1 MEKVKTIA
9 NLIKMLNFSK
19 EDVRQLVKYL
29 LSAYELSDDNKVC
42 EARPAQAKSVLPL
55 EVVYQDGSRSYEKI
69 CGKIPVGILLQG
81 KYLLFPQE
89 SGCPFS
95 RSEAQRYMN
104 NLPAGYRWHLM
115 TEKEARVIKRLEKS
129 AEMKSAAETICW
141 PMTDSH
147 PELFVIWLRFSYLKP
162 PFQTG
167 GLLFN

>member
-29 LSAYELSDDNKVC
+29 LSAYKLNDDNKVC
-42 EARPAQAKSVLPL
+42 EAKPAPAKSVLPL

-95 RSEAQRYMN
+95 RDEAQRYMN

-115 TEKEARVIKRLEKS
+115 TEKEARVIKGMLN
-129 AEMKSAAETICW
+129 TVNN
-141 PMTDSH
+141 T
-147 PELFVIWLRFSYLKP
+147 LREIGGDEIGSRNYMLADDRQSSGIVRYLADV
-162 PFQTG
+162 
-167 GLLFN
+167 